1 VIGGEMVDEKK
12 AKKET
17 SEARKK
23 SSREN
28 GKKGGKEFKYTPQ
41 ELEQKIDTYFTE
53 HNTDDNTPDWPDMLR
68 YIGLSDSMVD
78 KYLKDERYTTLG
90 YSEPVKKAIGLFTTF
105 WTKYGLAHPNL
116 QTFCI
121 FMLKQVKYGGYTD
134 KQQLDTNNKHQ
145 VEIDIKGI

>member
-1 VIGGEMVDEKK
+1 MRSNLVFL
-12 AKKET
+12 T
-17 SEARKK
+17 N
-23 SSREN
+23 EN
-28 GKKGGKEFKYTPQ
+28 GKLGGKEFKHTPQ
-41 ELEQKIDTYFTE
+41 ELEAKIDMYFKE
-53 HNTDDNTPDWPDMLR
+53 HDADGDTPDWPDMLR

-78 KYLKDERYTTLG
+78 KYLKEERYIALG
-90 YSEPVKKAIGLFTTF
+90 YSEPIKKAIGLFTTF

-145 VEIDIKGI
+145 IEIDIKGI